1 MKINKYLLENKFS
14 TFIIAEAGVNHNGS
28 LKIAKKLIDTA
39 KEAGADA
46 IKFQT
51 FKTENLVTNTAQ
63 KAEYQIKNSK
73 HNTQYEMLKSLE
85 LTPTEFKKIGK
96 YAKNKEIIFLSSPF
110 DTQSVDL
117 LEELNLPLYKIGSG
131 EITNFPLLKHIA
143 KKQKPIILSTG
154 MSTMGEVE
162 EAIQFL
168 EKYNDDI
175 TLMHCLTSYPAPK
188 EDVNLNV
195 IKTLKNT
202 FKKPVGFSDHT
213 TGIEISLAAV
223 ALGSTIIEKHF
234 TFDKK
239 LPGPDHKASLE
250 PAEFAKMV
258 KSIRNIEK
266 ALGNGIKKPTPEELK
281 IKKVVRKSIVS
292 KDHIP
297 QGTIITKDM
306 LEFKRPGTGIE
317 PKNVDQVIGK
327 KTTKNIPKDTLITW
341 NQLI

>member
-1 MKINKYLLENKFS
+1 MESEKRFMKMKNCL
-14 TFIIAEAGVNHNGS
+14 IIAEAGVNHNGS
-28 LKIAKKLIDTA
+28 LKIAKNLIDTA
-39 KEAGADA
+39 KEAKADA

-51 FKTENLVTNTAQ
+51 FKTENLVTTKAQ
-63 KAEYQIKNSK
+63 KAEYQIKNSN

-85 LTPTEFKKIGK
+85 LTPSEFKKIAK
-96 YAKNKEIIFLSSPF
+96 YAQDKEIIFLSSPF
-110 DTQSVDL
+110 DIPSANL

-131 EITNFPLLKHIA
+131 EITNFPLLKHVA

-154 MSTMGEVE
+154 MSTMGEIE

-168 EKYNDDI
+168 EKYNDNI
-175 TLMHCLTSYPAPK
+175 TLMHCITSYPAPK
-188 EDVNLNV
+188 KDINLYV

-223 ALGSTIIEKHF
+223 SLGSTIIEKHF
-234 TFDKK
+234 TLDKN

-292 KDHIP
+292 KNHIP
-297 QGTIITKDM
+297 QGTTITKDM

-317 PKNVDQVIGK
+317 TKNVDYIVGK
-327 KTTKNIPKDTLITW
+327 KTTKDIPKDTLITW
-341 NQLI
+341 NQIT